1 MTEPAIF
8 AICLIQYPTPLAS
21 SSNGF
26 LYSRASA
33 FGVVQDAIIDHINY
47 LPIIEKLL
55 SVLDC
60 GGFTNCSASVN
71 LHLIMVE
78 CHKLVCV
85 ES

>member
-33 FGVVQDAIIDHINY
+33 FGVLQDAIMITLITFQFSTTY
-47 LPIIEKLL
+47 REIVVCSRLWWLYELL
-55 SVLDC
+55 C
-60 GGFTNCSASVN
+60 QR
-71 LHLIMVE
+71 
-78 CHKLVCV
+78 
-85 ES
+85 